1 MNMMPKAGPQ
11 RGHVDHS
18 IKNAALL
25 FLDEYLKNVEI
36 VIIRNAE
43 KGDDLMNEIETVQ
56 KEVTPLSEQALII
69 RVQDQLTLTKANDFF
84 LVIRQMRKKIGDVFD
99 PIIEAAKEAKR
110 KADLTRAEAVRQ
122 KEKIEEPLLR
132 AEAYL
137 NGQITDYKREQDKI
151 RQEEE
156 ERNRQ
161 KAIKEE
167 MERRKK
173 EEDQRLKEAAKLEKA
188 GAKEEAEALV
198 QEIIEAQEEP
208 IQIYVAP
215 PATPKVELNGM
226 ATVTTWHAEVT
237 NLKELCLAVGQGRCP
252 TAYVEA
258 NLPALNSQ
266 AVHLKLEMR
275 IPGVK
280 AVSETKS
287 RPTGRR

>member
-1 MNMMPKAGPQ
+1 
-11 RGHVDHS
+11 
-18 IKNAALL
+18 
-25 FLDEYLKNVEI
+25 
-36 VIIRNAE
+36 
-43 KGDDLMNEIETVQ
+43 MNEIEQVS
-56 KEVTPLSEQALII
+56 KEVMPLSEQALII
-69 RVQDQLTLTKANDFF
+69 RVQDQPTLTKANDFF

-137 NGQITDYKREQDKI
+137 NGQITDYKREQDRI
-151 RQEEE
+151 REEE
-156 ERNRQ
+156 QEKLRQ

-173 EEDQRLKEAAKLEKA
+173 EEDLRMKQAAALEKA

-198 QEIIEAQEEP
+198 QETIEAQEEP
-208 IQIYVAP
+208 IQVYVP
-215 PATPKVELNGM
+215 PPSTPKVELDGM
-226 ATVTTWHAEVT
+226 ATVTTWHAEVV
-237 NLKELCLAVGQGRCP
+237 NPRLLFLAIGKGECP
-252 TAYVEA
+252 LAYGDP
-258 NLPALNSQ
+258 NMPALNKQ
-266 AVHLKLEMR
+266 AISLKEEMR

-287 RPTGRR
+287 RPTGKR